1 MLKILI
7 GLVLILLFFVVLFF
21 NRLKEA
27 LSTGGMAVL
36 LAILVGLAGAAAWMG
51 FADKGMT
58 NTVTG
63 PASKAALPTAEVPVH
78 AVFIPGDGIPGAP
91 ARGAAAAEGA
101 LSVQEIYERVSPSV
115 VVVYNLN
122 ETGQTRGHGTGFFIE
137 PWGMVA
143 TNYHVVEGASSLK
156 IKTKNGTVMDIRGI
170 AASDAENDVVIL
182 SAILP
187 VDSIR
192 TLKMTPFLPQ
202 VGDKIVVIGTPYHP
216 QLAQTITDGLV
227 SAIRPLAGGKRLIQI
242 SAPIS
247 PGSSGSPVMNTKGEV
262 VGIATR
268 VHRQASHIGI
278 AVPGEIISGLT
289 PSSPFPV
296 ASLPVLYAGQVAA
309 AGEPAPQP
317 NEAQRRMEEE
327 RRRALEQQTKIQ
339 EERRRLREQQ
349 IGEAVDLLDKA
360 KHNMSFDRHEI
371 AYGQYERAL
380 QIFRGLGEAQGMAV
394 CLEQMGII
402 HQKRGRQD
410 LAQEYF
416 RQAATLRAQR

>member
-58 NTVTG
+58 NTVAG
-63 PASKAALPTAEVPVH
+63 PASKVALPAAEAPAH
-78 AVFIPGDGIPGAP
+78 AIVIPGDGTPGAP
-91 ARGAAAAEGA
+91 SRGAAAGEGA

-115 VVVYNLN
+115 VVVYNIN

-192 TLKMTPFLPQ
+192 TLKMTPSLPQ

-317 NEAQRRMEEE
+317 GEAQRRMEEE

-360 KHNMSFDRHEI
+360 KHNMSFDRYEI

>member
-7 GLVLILLFFVVLFF
+7 GLILILLFFVALFF
-21 NRLKEA
+21 NKLKEA

-51 FADKGMT
+51 FTDKGMT
-58 NTVTG
+58 NTVAG
-63 PASKAALPTAEVPVH
+63 PASKAALPAAEAPVQ
-78 AVFIPGDGIPGAP
+78 AVVIPGDGTPGAP
-91 ARGAAAAEGA
+91 PRGAAAGEGA

-192 TLKMTPFLPQ
+192 TLKMTPSLPQ

-227 SAIRPLAGGKRLIQI
+227 SALRPLAGGKRLIQI

-296 ASLPVLYAGQVAA
+296 ASLPVLYAGQMAA

-317 NEAQRRMEEE
+317 GEAQRRMEEE

-339 EERRRLREQQ
+339 EERRKLREQQ

-360 KHNMSFDRHEI
+360 KHNMSFDRYEI
-371 AYGQYERAL
+371 AYGQYEKAL